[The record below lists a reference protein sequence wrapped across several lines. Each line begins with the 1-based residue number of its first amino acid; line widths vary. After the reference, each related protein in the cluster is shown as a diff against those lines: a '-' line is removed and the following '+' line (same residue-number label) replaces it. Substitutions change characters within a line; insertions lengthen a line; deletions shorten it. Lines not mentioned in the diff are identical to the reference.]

1 MMYFIWLVTGL
12 IIGLIIGGITFVY
25 LMQRF
30 MIVAYKMEG
39 TFDEVNEAIK
49 NVIPQSGWSFP
60 IKEWQFYKSQLS
72 KNLTYD
78 NIRDMIMYFVCKPS
92 NANEVLRVDPV
103 LGAIMPCT
111 WAVYE
116 TTGGEVYIAKMNI
129 ALMSKM
135 YFGTVGEVMREVAAA
150 EKEMLKKIKENL
162 SSIHTASSLSGSK
175 GE

>member
-12 IIGLIIGGITFVY
+12 ILGGIVFVY
-25 LMQRF
+25 LMRRF
-30 MIVAYKMEG
+30 MMAAYKIEG

-49 NVIPQSGWSFP
+49 KVIPQFDGWSFP
-60 IKEWQFYKSQLS
+60 ISEWQFHKSHLS

-78 NIRDMIMYFVCKPS
+78 NIKDMIMYFVCKPAH
-92 NANEVLRVDPV
+92 ANKVLRINPA

-116 TTGGEVYIAKMNI
+116 TTDSEVYIAKMNI

-135 YFGTVGEVMREVAAA
+135 YFGVIGEVMREVAAT
-150 EKEMLKKIKENL
+150 EKEMLKKIKDNL
-162 SSIHTASSLSGSK
+162 SSIHTASSLSGLK
-175 GE
+175 AE